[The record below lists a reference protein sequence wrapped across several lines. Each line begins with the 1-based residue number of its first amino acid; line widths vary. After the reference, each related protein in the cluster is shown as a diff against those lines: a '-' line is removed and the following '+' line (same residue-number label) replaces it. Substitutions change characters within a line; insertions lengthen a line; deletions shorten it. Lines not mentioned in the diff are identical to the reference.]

1 MSIPLSLGMPPSR
14 DEPRGLLDALLTHR
28 APAPAG
34 VSGRLLA
41 PRIVTA
47 AEADSGGDVVVELDA
62 SAEAPVP
69 VSRRPVRYQI
79 DCTPEYLGDVLAFTA
94 PAPLCV
100 YVAGDTPAD
109 TARGLTAAGHIPG
122 LPAGRSA
129 DEIADF
135 LAVLAHS
142 DTGYVARAR
151 DAAEVLVLLSAT
163 TAALSGF
170 DVRQAVTEPDAAR
183 LAALVPEAAAAVREI
198 LLTVE
203 VDDPAAIV
211 AGLADLGLTAP
222 A

>member
-14 DEPRGLLDALLTHR
+14 EEPRGLLDALLTHR
-28 APAPAG
+28 APAPAD
-34 VSGRLLA
+34 VPARFLA

-47 AEADSGGDVVVELDA
+47 ADAEAAGDVVVELDA
-62 SAEAPVP
+62 GAEAPAP
-69 VSRRPVRYQI
+69 GSRRPLRYQI
-79 DCTPEYLGDVLAFTA
+79 DCAPEYLDDILAFTA

-100 YVAGDTPAD
+100 YVTGDTLAD
-109 TARGLTAAGHIPG
+109 TARRLTEAGHVPG

-142 DTGYVARAR
+142 DTGYVAQAR
-151 DAAEVLVLLSAT
+151 DAAEVLALLSAT
-163 TAALSGF
+163 AAALSGF
-170 DVRQAVTEPDAAR
+170 DVRQAVAEPDAAR

-211 AGLADLGLTAP
+211 AGLAGLGLTR
-222 A
+222 

>member
-1 MSIPLSLGMPPSR
+1 MPPSR
-14 DEPRGLLDALLTHR
+14 EEPRGLLDSLLTHR
-28 APAPAG
+28 VPAPVG
-34 VSGRLLA
+34 VPVRLLA

-47 AEADSGGDVVVELDA
+47 DDAEPGGEVVVELDA
-62 SAEAPVP
+62 SADAPVP
-69 VSRRPVRYQI
+69 ASRRPVRYQI
-79 DCTPEYLGDVLAFTA
+79 DCAPDYLGDVLAFTA

-100 YVAGDTPAD
+100 YVAGDTLAD
-109 TARGLTAAGHIPG
+109 TARELTEAGHVPG

-151 DAAEVLVLLSAT
+151 DAAEVLALLSAT

-183 LAALVPEAAAAVREI
+183 LAALIPEAAAAVREI

-203 VDDPAAIV
+203 VDDPAAV
-211 AGLADLGLTAP
+211 AAGLTELGLTLP